1 MAVMLDNLPLSE
13 HARQR
18 MHQRAIKPWMVEV
31 ALGFGERLHDGNGCI
46 RHIVTDRF
54 LENTPYEPFKEKLR
68 GLCVVVSIAD
78 GTIVTVEW
86 LYKLRCKAPK
96 RFSTRHFVKIFA
108 GSGVNDIGG
117 DSDDRDRCNPSQ
129 GARGRIS
136 S

>member
-1 MAVMLDNLPLSE
+1 VKNLPRLLRNGNWEVNEMAVMLDSLPLSE

-31 ALGFGERLHDGNGCI
+31 ALGFGEKLHDGNGCI
-46 RHIVTDRF
+46 RHIVTDRV

-86 LYKLRCKAPK
+86 LYKLRSKAPK
-96 RFSTRHFVKIFA
+96 RFSMRRSVKNF
-108 GSGVNDIGG
+108 
-117 DSDDRDRCNPSQ
+117 RWF
-129 GARGRIS
+129 
-136 S
+136 